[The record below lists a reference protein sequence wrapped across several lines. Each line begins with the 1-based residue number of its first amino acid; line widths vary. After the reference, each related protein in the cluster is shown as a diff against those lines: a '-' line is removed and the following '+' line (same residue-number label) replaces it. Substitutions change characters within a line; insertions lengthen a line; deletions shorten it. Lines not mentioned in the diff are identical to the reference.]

1 MNRSLTL
8 FSQRSSYFFGKNNKR
23 LMTTFDNKFSDL
35 EQKFSGLEQKYSQL
49 KKDYQYLQK
58 QYDDLEHRLE
68 LTKMDQQLNE
78 RRFRLL
84 NGDNFA

>member
-8 FSQRSSYFFGKNNKR
+8 FSQKSSYFFGKNNKR
-23 LMTTFDNKFSDL
+23 LMTTLDSKFSDL
-35 EQKFSGLEQKYSQL
+35 EHKFSGLEYKYSQL
-49 KKDYQYLQK
+49 EKDYQYLQK
-58 QYDDLEHRLE
+58 QYDDLEHRIE
-68 LTKMDQQLNE
+68 LIEMDQQLNE